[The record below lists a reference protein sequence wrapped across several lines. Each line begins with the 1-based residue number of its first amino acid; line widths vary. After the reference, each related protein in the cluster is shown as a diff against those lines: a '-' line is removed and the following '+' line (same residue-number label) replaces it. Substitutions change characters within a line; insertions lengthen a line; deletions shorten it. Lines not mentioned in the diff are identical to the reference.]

1 MIMLRKLLSIANENF
16 DQTLTG
22 FAIIAIGTL
31 LWIDRN
37 YFSWPPEELRSMM
50 NSELVDVFF
59 MFLGVGI
66 LLCAL
71 TGNKNKA
78 LHHTLLILAG
88 AAILMLA
95 VTQWWHVRFAG
106 EFRMA
111 HSIISDCVTFV
122 LILRCAYKS

>member
-1 MIMLRKLLSIANENF
+1 MFRKLLSNANENF

-22 FAIIAIGTL
+22 LAIIAIGVL
-31 LWIDRN
+31 LWVDRN
-37 YFSWPPEELRSMM
+37 YFFWPPELRSMM

-78 LHHTLLILAG
+78 LQHTLLILAG
-88 AAILMLA
+88 AAMLMLA

-111 HSIISDCVTFV
+111 HSIISDCVTFI